1 MLVKNLY
8 IKMTQV
14 NFNYHGGN
22 ILVLCNKTDTMRYI
36 FQKFAMKANISL
48 DSVYFIYSGNIVNQ
62 DLTVDQVSNNDDR
75 NRNIMNILVT
85 DYNKYNIMRSNTI
98 SSSSMNFI
106 YPDKSNPIYQT
117 IPTFGAEIPY
127 QAIPTHQTN
136 QILRTNSAF
145 QSSPKILQEESP
157 YQFQEIPTF
166 QSNPI
171 YQDIQ
176 IFQTNQAGPKYQ
188 VNPIYQD
195 FSIFQTNQS
204 GSKNPTNQ
212 IFQLEPT
219 NQANPILQTN
229 PTIII
234 DSPYQ
239 GNPTFQN
246 QQILTKE
253 PTKNIIPQTIN
264 YSNINQITPINS
276 PQNIQQNNNQIV
288 NQLNNNAIR
297 IQSPQQQPYGP
308 IYHTINELNNKI
320 KIIEDKIKEK
330 SKNVERQVKDMKNR
344 LKIVKKIK
352 KRFPDGMYYGEFQN
366 NNISG
371 LGIFEGDNGERYE
384 GEWLNGFRNGIGV
397 VYKKDGKIFMGKY
410 KQNKK
415 SGFCIEEFAESKYEG
430 TYINNYLSGIAIVTY
445 KDGDKYIGQIDN
457 SKYNGIGK
465 FIPKTNKYFI
475 GEYKDGH
482 RCLGITFNPE
492 DKGLFEAKWEYN
504 KEKNQY
510 IARGIYYLPD
520 GTKEKKEKR
529 IDLDD
534 DDKKEK
540 QMTGYLFNIIK
551 NLGKIL
557 DLSDL

>member
-1 MLVKNLY
+1 
-8 IKMTQV
+8 MTQV

-106 YPDKSNPIYQT
+106 YPDKSNPIYQA

-136 QILRTNSAF
+136 QILRTNSSF

-157 YQFQEIPTF
+157 YQFQEITTF

-229 PTIII
+229 PK
-234 DSPYQ
+234 
-239 GNPTFQN
+239 
-246 QQILTKE
+246 L
-253 PTKNIIPQTIN
+253 
-264 YSNINQITPINS
+264 
-276 PQNIQQNNNQIV
+276 
-288 NQLNNNAIR
+288 
-297 IQSPQQQPYGP
+297 
-308 IYHTINELNNKI
+308 
-320 KIIEDKIKEK
+320 
-330 SKNVERQVKDMKNR
+330 
-344 LKIVKKIK
+344 
-352 KRFPDGMYYGEFQN
+352 
-366 NNISG
+366 
-371 LGIFEGDNGERYE
+371 
-384 GEWLNGFRNGIGV
+384 
-397 VYKKDGKIFMGKY
+397 
-410 KQNKK
+410 
-415 SGFCIEEFAESKYEG
+415 
-430 TYINNYLSGIAIVTY
+430 
-445 KDGDKYIGQIDN
+445 
-457 SKYNGIGK
+457 
-465 FIPKTNKYFI
+465 
-475 GEYKDGH
+475 
-482 RCLGITFNPE
+482 
-492 DKGLFEAKWEYN
+492 
-504 KEKNQY
+504 
-510 IARGIYYLPD
+510 
-520 GTKEKKEKR
+520 
-529 IDLDD
+529 
-534 DDKKEK
+534 
-540 QMTGYLFNIIK
+540 
-551 NLGKIL
+551 
-557 DLSDL
+557 